1 MFVILGETTMDS
13 LILFLGEFHFIRPA
27 WLLGLLVLFVSGI
40 VMRTHPPQN
49 AIDDLVDPHLRS
61 AVLDKP
67 EQERSIISWR
77 LPGLL
82 LGLLILALAGPT
94 WERLPQPLYQL
105 QQGRVIVLSL
115 AKSMDRVDMQPSRLQ
130 RATFKIEDLLAS
142 MPGVLTGLVGFAGD
156 AFIVTPL
163 SDDQDTISN
172 LLQSL
177 DSDTLPVQGIRADR
191 GLEKARALLTQ
202 VQIDAGEVILVTDQ
216 ASPLAV
222 SMARELSNDGIRV
235 SVLEVAPES
244 DSSQRV
250 LLESIAQSGRGSYVR
265 ITPDDEDIKQL
276 HDPLNAWLLQTRSE
290 SSKTQRNADQWR
302 DFGPWLLIPVLILS
316 SLVFRKGLLSLVLIS
331 TLTGLLGAPKPALA
345 FNWQSLWQRP
355 DQQQNEAV
363 KAYRNNDMPGALQGF
378 AHDRTATG
386 AYNRGN
392 ALANSEQLQAALE
405 AYDEALRLQ
414 PVFEDARYNRKIV
427 QAALEKKQQQDKQ
440 SSKPGDEEEQ
450 EQDQEEKQAAE
461 GEQQGE
467 EQPADQSQD
476 GVQEEQDKPD
486 QQDSQQADSGD
497 TENNSEP
504 GPENDPQPAEPG
516 GEDGEETKKS
526 PQQSNDSESDQETSD
541 EPGPDFS
548 ETTGPMDEEAQALEL
563 MLRQVPDDPG
573 ALLRRKFKYQYQQ
586 QQP

>member
-1 MFVILGETTMDS
+1 MDS
-13 LILFLGEFHFIRPA
+13 LIHFLSEFHFIRPA
-27 WLLGLLVLFVSGI
+27 WLLGLLVLFGSAM
-40 VMRTHPPQN
+40 VMRKHPPQN

-77 LPGLL
+77 VPGLL
-82 LGLLILALAGPT
+82 LGLLIVALAGPT

-115 AKSMDRVDMQPSRLQ
+115 AKSMDRADMQPSRLQ

-142 MPGVLTGLVGFAGD
+142 MPGILTGLVGFAGE

-177 DSDTLPVQGIRADR
+177 DSDTLPIQGIRAER

-202 VQIDAGEVILVTDQ
+202 VQIDAGEIILVTDR

-222 SMARELSNDGIRV
+222 SKARELSNDAIRV

-244 DSSQRV
+244 DTSQSA
-250 LLESIAQSGRGSYVR
+250 LLESIARSGRGSYVR
-265 ITPDDEDIKQL
+265 ITPDDEDIEQL
-276 HDPLNAWLLQTRSE
+276 NDPLNAWLLQTRSE

-302 DFGPWLLIPVLILS
+302 DFGPWLLIPILILS
-316 SLVFRKGLLSLVLIS
+316 SLVFRKGLLSLLLVSTIS
-331 TLTGLLGAPKPALA
+331 VLLGAPQPALA

-355 DQQQNEAV
+355 DQQQREAV
-363 KAYRNNDMPGALQGF
+363 EAYRNNDMPGALQGF
-378 AHDRTATG
+378 AFDRSATG

-405 AYDEALRLQ
+405 AYDEALSLQ
-414 PVFEDARYNRKIV
+414 PVFEDARYNRQIV
-427 QAALEKKQQQDKQ
+427 QAALEQKQQQDKQ
-440 SSKPGDEEEQ
+440 SSKPDEQ
-450 EQDQEEKQAAE
+450 QDPAQDQEEKQAADDE
-461 GEQQGE
+461 QREEEQQ
-467 EQPADQSQD
+467 ADQSQK
-476 GVQEEQDKPD
+476 GEQKEQDNPG
-486 QQDSQQADSGD
+486 QQDSQQADPGD
-497 TENNSEP
+497 TENNS
-504 GPENDPQPAEPG
+504 GADSKNDPQPAEQQ
-516 GEDGEETKKS
+516 EEPKKS
-526 PQQSNDSESDQETSD
+526 QQASNDAEPNQETSD
-541 EPGPDFS
+541 EGELEPN
-548 ETTGPMDEEAQALEL
+548 ETTGPIDEEAQALEL